1 MLLGYGISLIAS
13 LLNSVGLFTIIIKE
27 AAKINLKV
35 SLKLNKNTNKKI
47 MLFIVINLIPIVN
60 IIYNL
65 YLSIDYINSNLREYI
80 MNLKEIGFF
89 EEKQKKEI
97 DKLKDK
103 KVRKIKNEINKSDK
117 KVNNQKIII
126 DNNYPNNIEKE
137 YKLIRKKNR
146 RN

>member
-13 LLNSVGLFTIIIKE
+13 LLNSVGLVTIIIKE

-80 MNLKEIGFF
+80 VNLKEIGFF

-117 KVNNQKIII
+117 KFNNQKIII

>member
-97 DKLKDK
+97 DKQKDK

-117 KVNNQKIII
+117 KFNNQKIII